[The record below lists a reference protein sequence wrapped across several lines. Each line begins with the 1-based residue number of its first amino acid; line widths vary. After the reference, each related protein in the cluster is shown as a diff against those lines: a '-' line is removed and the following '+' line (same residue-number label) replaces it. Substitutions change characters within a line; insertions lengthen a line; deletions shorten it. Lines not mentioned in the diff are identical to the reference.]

1 MFGNISGNLNLIFME
16 GTSLNM
22 FNKILFSTFLFF
34 FFFFVD
40 WEDLLKNDELNAA
53 NSTKI
58 YLDKINMLLDTYV
71 PLKKLI
77 NTI

>member
-22 FNKILFSTFLFF
+22 INKILFYTFL

-71 PLKKLI
+71 TLKKLI

>member
-22 FNKILFSTFLFF
+22 INKILFYTFLFF

-40 WEDLLKNDELNAA
+40 FEDLLKNDELNAA

>member
-22 FNKILFSTFLFF
+22 INKILFYTFPF

-40 WEDLLKNDELNAA
+40 WEDLLKNYELNAA

-77 NTI
+77 NKI

>member
-1 MFGNISGNLNLIFME
+1 MFGNISGNLNLTFME

-22 FNKILFSTFLFF
+22 INKILFYTFL

>member
-22 FNKILFSTFLFF
+22 INKILFYTFLF

>member
-22 FNKILFSTFLFF
+22 VNKILFYTFLF

>member
-22 FNKILFSTFLFF
+22 INKILFYTFLFF
-34 FFFFVD
+34 FFFVEF
-40 WEDLLKNDELNAA
+40 EDLMKNDELNAA

>member
-1 MFGNISGNLNLIFME
+1 MFGNISGNLNLTFME

-22 FNKILFSTFLFF
+22 INKILFYTFLF

-40 WEDLLKNDELNAA
+40 WEDLLKNDELNSA

>member
-22 FNKILFSTFLFF
+22 INKILFYTFL
-34 FFFFVD
+34 FFVD